1 MAPALETLTAPAL
14 RRIVLEQSKRANV
27 GHIGSALS
35 VVDIVHALYDQVLR
49 IPDPTD
55 PDRDR
60 FIMSKGHAVLALY
73 GALHLR
79 GWISVEELE
88 TYAGDGTLLGM
99 HPEHRVPGIDFSTGS
114 LGHGLSIGAGAA
126 LAARFE
132 RSGRRVFVLLSDAEC
147 NEGSVWE
154 AAMFA
159 AHHRLSNLI
168 AVIDMNGQQALG
180 YTRDVLDLS
189 LMADRWRAFG
199 WEARDVD
206 GHDVEQL
213 VQAITPADDD
223 DGRPRVVVAETVFGR
238 GVPFMEKQLSW
249 HYLPMSDEQFALAM
263 EAVTEVVA

>member
-1 MAPALETLTAPAL
+1 METLTAPAL

-35 VVDIVHALYDQVLR
+35 VVDIVCALYDHVLR

-79 GWISVEELE
+79 GWISAEELE
-88 TYAGDGTLLGM
+88 TYAGDGTFLGM

-114 LGHGLSIGAGAA
+114 LGHGLSMGVGAA
-126 LAARFE
+126 LAARLE
-132 RSGRRVFVLLSDAEC
+132 CSQRRVFVLLSDAEC

-168 AVIDMNGQQALG
+168 AVIDANGQQALG

-189 LMADRWRAFG
+189 PMADRWRAFG
-199 WEARDVD
+199 WDARDVD
-206 GHDVEQL
+206 GHDIEQL
-213 VQAITPADDD
+213 VQAMTPAAGN
-223 DGRPRVVVAETVFGR
+223 DGPPRVVVAETVFGR
-238 GVPFMEKQLSW
+238 GVPFMEKRLAW
-249 HYLPMSDEQFALAM
+249 HYLPMSDEQYAVALA
-263 EAVTEVVA
+263 AVTEVLA